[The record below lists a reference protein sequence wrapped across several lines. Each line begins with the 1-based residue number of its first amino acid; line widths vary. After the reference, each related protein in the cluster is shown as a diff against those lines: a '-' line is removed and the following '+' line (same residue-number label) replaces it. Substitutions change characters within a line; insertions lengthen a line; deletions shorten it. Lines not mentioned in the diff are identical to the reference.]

1 MQLLEQIF
9 GSRNNIRV
17 LRYLVNHS
25 DWEFNI
31 SELARDLAV
40 NKGILSRLIKKLK
53 ENNIIKLNQKGKIVL
68 FKLNKENLII
78 KSLIIPTFNLE
89 KNFFNEFIMPEISK
103 LKSKDIISIILYGSY
118 AKNTFN
124 LNSDIDLL
132 VIMNNKDKKL
142 EEIIDKLKRRF
153 LEFDLLMRI
162 DIIQIKEFRRLYKIK
177 EPLISSIEQSH
188 LILHGK
194 SFNGLIK

>member
-142 EEIIDKLKRRF
+142 EEIIDKLKRKF
-153 LEFDLLMRI
+153 L
-162 DIIQIKEFRRLYKIK
+162 
-177 EPLISSIEQSH
+177 
-188 LILHGK
+188 
-194 SFNGLIK
+194 